1 VSARRRGWWI
11 IALWACEA
19 ALGWLLMAWLV
30 VGPLVLL

>member
-11 IALWACEA
+11 IALW